1 MCLYN
6 TCPRILLALIRIT
19 TWQSFGYLK
28 YAYVCVCV
36 EFTHNVVREVKICDT
51 VCSAAFQKPP
61 RSMCSPDPTSL
72 RSSPAHSA
80 RLLILGIP
88 FKRASEIRRLHIKYK
103 KKPDC
108 KCAGALP
115 MNWDFSVG
123 RDQMSTSPNRWC
135 EEPVR
140 VDDLG
145 LLLTWVGE
153 GDEMETTGV
162 CVSLCLKCV

>member
-103 KKPDC
+103 KKQTASALEPSLWTEISVL
-108 KCAGALP
+108 AGAKCQPVQTDGVKSRSEWMTLVCC
-115 MNWDFSVG
+115 WHGLG
-123 RDQMSTSPNRWC
+123 RGGNG
-135 EEPVR
+135 
-140 VDDLG
+140 DDG
-145 LLLTWVGE
+145 
-153 GDEMETTGV
+153 